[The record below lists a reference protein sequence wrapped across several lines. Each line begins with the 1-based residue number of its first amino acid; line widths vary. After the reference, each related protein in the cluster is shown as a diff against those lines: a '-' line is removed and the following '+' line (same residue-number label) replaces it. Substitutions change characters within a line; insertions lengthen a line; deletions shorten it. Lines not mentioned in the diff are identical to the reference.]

1 MCTPLFSGVLVL
13 TLTVFYIAAADEY
26 GVATSG
32 RVQVNRQNENRCHSY
47 GSGPDSDTNV
57 TEAWCGWEV
66 CGILR
71 LVVLF
76 SLLYDVQLV
85 RHDNNV
91 KINVTLKLDVHSF
104 ELQVILDV
112 VCR

>member
-1 MCTPLFSGVLVL
+1 MKSESANILNMCTPLFSGVLVL

-76 SLLYDVQLV
+76 SLLCDVQLA
-85 RHDNNV
+85 RHNNHL
-91 KINVTLKLDVHSF
+91 KINM
-104 ELQVILDV
+104 
-112 VCR
+112 